1 MNIAKIISS
10 TDHTLLRQ
18 DASAEDICR
27 LCEETLTYK
36 PASICIPPFYVKA
49 AFEYLAGRVPV
60 CTVIGFPNG
69 YSTMKTKLYEACD
82 ALESGADELDMVIP
96 ITAVKSGLFDRVQ
109 DEISMMKQLCG
120 EKILKVIVE
129 TSLLSEAEK
138 IRMCSVVTDAGAD
151 FIKTSTGF
159 ASGGATIEDVELFRK
174 HIGSGVRIK
183 AAGGI
188 RDLETAWR
196 FLEAGASR
204 IGSSSVLRLAI
215 DYKKQS

>member
-1 MNIAKIISS
+1 MNTAKIIAA
-10 TDHTLLRQ
+10 TDHTLLKQ
-18 DASAEDICR
+18 DASAEDIFR
-27 LCEETLTYK
+27 ICEEALDCR
-36 PASICIPPFYVKA
+36 PASICIPPYYTRA
-49 AFEYLAGRVPV
+49 ASEFLSGRVPV

-82 ALESGADELDMVIP
+82 ALENGADELDMVISVA
-96 ITAVKSGLFDRVQ
+96 AVKSGMFDRVQ

-129 TSLLSEAEK
+129 TCLLSEDEK
-138 IRMCSVVTDAGAD
+138 IRMCRIVTDAGAD

-159 ASGGATIEDVELFRK
+159 ASGGATLDDVELFRK

-188 RDLETAWR
+188 RDLETAWK

-204 IGSSSVLRLAI
+204 IGSSSVLRSAK